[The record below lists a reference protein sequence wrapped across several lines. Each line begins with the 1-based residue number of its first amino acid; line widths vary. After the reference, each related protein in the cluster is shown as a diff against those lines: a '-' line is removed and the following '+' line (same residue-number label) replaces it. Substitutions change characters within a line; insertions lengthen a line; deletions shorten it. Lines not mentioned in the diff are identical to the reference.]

1 MVDSIPAC
9 HEAYESHPTPP
20 DKYTLHNTILHRNP
34 RLISVTEISCRILN
48 ERKECGS
55 YGKACMVGRFY
66 EYGVMTYKIKE
77 CIRKR
82 KEGTSV
88 KRL

>member
-1 MVDSIPAC
+1 
-9 HEAYESHPTPP
+9 
-20 DKYTLHNTILHRNP
+20 
-34 RLISVTEISCRILN
+34 
-48 ERKECGS
+48 
-55 YGKACMVGRFY
+55 MVGRFY